1 MVSFFDKGSRLLSKF
16 CYVFSNEI
24 HRGLPLIK
32 DAINNRIVK
41 YRYLI
46 PKFNDIFN
54 ELHGSCMFSKIDL
67 KICYHK
73 IKMKEGDEGKNN
85 FNTKIWI
92 V

>member
-1 MVSFFDKGSRLLSKF
+1 M
-16 CYVFSNEI
+16 
-24 HRGLPLIK
+24 
-32 DAINNRIVK
+32 
-41 YRYLI
+41 
-46 PKFNDIFN
+46 IFLMS
-54 ELHGSCMFSKIDL
+54 LHGSCMFSKIDL